1 MGEFWK
7 IDSLEQLA
15 QRMKFLEA
23 HIRETYNFE
32 VPLQITAK
40 PYSPKRSVN
49 ANALFHVWCRELS
62 RYFENAN
69 IKLNEEDAKL
79 LLKNMFLGRED
90 RQIGATLIEGQ
101 VRQTSKLTSGEMK
114 MFMDQVL
121 AWGAEKGCALSLPE
135 DNEYVKWSREHG

>member
-114 MFMDQVL
+114 LFMDQVL

>member
-7 IDSLEQLA
+7 IDSLQQLA
-15 QRMKFLEA
+15 ERMKFLEA
-23 HIRETYNFE
+23 HIRETYDFE

-40 PYSPKRSVN
+40 PYSPKRSNN

-62 RYFENAN
+62 TYFERAN
-69 IKLNEEDAKL
+69 IALSEEQAKL
-79 LLKNMFLGRED
+79 LMKNMFLGRED
-90 RQIGATLIEGQ
+90 HHIGATLIEGQ
-101 VRQTSKLTSGEMK
+101 VRHTSKLTSGEMK

-121 AWGAEKGCALSLPE
+121 AWAAEKGCALSLPE